1 MFVSLLRIFYNLYNR
16 VKPEYYYPTLHQI
29 QVELE
34 DGKTE
39 DGDAIRFDYQEKKFP
54 GYSWKGFV
62 FINEEQV
69 YSKSPM
75 NDLKTSLRLIMKI
88 SIFYNKG
95 IPDSIPLSFTIYFL
109 ACCGCFYQ
117 DISFNKVCCTL
128 QVHFKS
134 NRRGFWA
141 T

>member
-1 MFVSLLRIFYNLYNR
+1 MFKFCSYIYVLFSFDYR
-16 VKPEYYYPTLHQI
+16 VKEEYYYPTLHQI

-69 YSKSPM
+69 CQHLFFSYLCFGS
-75 NDLKTSLRLIMKI
+75 NHRLKFVS
-88 SIFYNKG
+88 
-95 IPDSIPLSFTIYFL
+95 
-109 ACCGCFYQ
+109 C
-117 DISFNKVCCTL
+117 
-128 QVHFKS
+128 
-134 NRRGFWA
+134 
-141 T
+141 